1 MTSQQATRGPLP
13 RSVPA
18 DDIKSRLLSDHQGLE
33 HQLTLLG
40 QAVAGDDAPAELC
53 QAWTHF
59 EASLRD
65 HLDTEERYLFPLF
78 ATARREEVNALRREH
93 QQIRNSL
100 NELGVAAEL
109 HTLRKPAVDDL
120 ILFLRTH
127 AAREDHSLY
136 DWLEH
141 TGDRTAERGLL
152 AMFQRRLHSA
162 ERAFLR

>member
-1 MTSQQATRGPLP
+1 MTSHQATRSALP
-13 RSVPA
+13 RSAPA
-18 DDIKSRLLSDHQGLE
+18 EDIKSRLLADHQGLE

-40 QAVAGDDAPAELC
+40 QAVAGDDAPADLC

-65 HLDTEERYLFPLF
+65 HLDTEERYLFPVF
-78 ATARREEVNALRREH
+78 AAARGDEVNALRREH

-120 ILFLRTH
+120 MLLLRAH

-136 DWLEH
+136 DWLED

-162 ERAFLR
+162 QRAFSR